1 MKLKNVDMLKIKQ
14 SQNNRILYKC
24 TSCTWDGDI
33 VETFFDEII
42 GLHRCPNCSNYEL
55 KKIFL

>member
-1 MKLKNVDMLKIKQ
+1 MKLKNIDMLKIKQ

>member
-1 MKLKNVDMLKIKQ
+1 MRLKNIDMLKIRQ
-14 SQNNRILYKC
+14 PQNNRILYKC
-24 TSCTWDGDI
+24 TSCNGDGGI
-33 VETFFDEII
+33 GETFYDEII

>member
-1 MKLKNVDMLKIKQ
+1 MKLKNIDMLKIKQ

-24 TSCTWDGDI
+24 TSFTWDGDI

>member
-1 MKLKNVDMLKIKQ
+1 MRLKNIDMLKIKQ
-14 SQNNRILYKC
+14 PQNNRILYKC
-24 TSCTWDGDI
+24 TSCSWDGGI
-33 VETFFDEII
+33 VETFYDEII

>member
-1 MKLKNVDMLKIKQ
+1 MLKIKQ
-14 SQNNRILYKC
+14 SQNNRILYEF
-24 TSCTWDGDI
+24 TSCNWDGGI

-42 GLHRCPNCSNYEL
+42 KLHRCPNCSNYEL

>member
-1 MKLKNVDMLKIKQ
+1 MKLKNIDMLKIKQ
-14 SQNNRILYKC
+14 PQNNRILYKC
-24 TSCTWDGDI
+24 TSCNWDGVI
-33 VETFFDEII
+33 VEAFFDEII

>member
-1 MKLKNVDMLKIKQ
+1 MKLKNIDMLKIKQ

-24 TSCTWDGDI
+24 TSCTWNGDI

>member
-1 MKLKNVDMLKIKQ
+1 MKLKNIDMLKIKQ

-24 TSCTWDGDI
+24 TSCNWDGGI

-42 GLHRCPNCSNYEL
+42 RLHRCPNCSNYEL